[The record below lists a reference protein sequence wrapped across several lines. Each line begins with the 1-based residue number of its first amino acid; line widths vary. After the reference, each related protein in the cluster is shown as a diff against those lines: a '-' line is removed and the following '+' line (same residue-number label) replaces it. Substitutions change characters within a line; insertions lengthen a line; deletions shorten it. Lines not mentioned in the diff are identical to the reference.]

1 MNLIFQNYFSQRESQ
16 FGKNFLQRKVLYE
29 YVNKLLRNDLKLI
42 QDSKK
47 TNELL
52 SLIDLEKALTASVTI
67 DIKGVDTT
75 IYLKGS
81 ADRIDKLGN
90 NIRIIDYK

>member
-1 MNLIFQNYFSQRESQ
+1 MPFKNRRKCKSDFSKLFSQRESQ

-47 TNELL
+47 TNEF
-52 SLIDLEKALTASVTI
+52 
-67 DIKGVDTT
+67 
-75 IYLKGS
+75 
-81 ADRIDKLGN
+81 
-90 NIRIIDYK
+90 